1 MIYVSLGTIFHED
14 KRLLEEL
21 IKQAV
26 GRQVK
31 KMLTRDEL
39 DEIIL
44 FRARDEK
51 LYEQVDQ
58 CLSWNYAWDT
68 GKKTKQKYSV
78 TELKKLRMQEES
90 DSSEELYPESD
101 IVPLI
106 PRFVEKTEEKGGAA
120 RGTVYHTIMECMDLG
135 TAPEPAQVDAEL
147 QRLAE
152 EGRITKEDLQV
163 VRPADFRCFADS
175 ACQADAGS
183 RREGRAVPG
192 AALCHRTSGERI
204 SGCRS
209 RGNRAG
215 PGDHRRI
222 FL

>member
-1 MIYVSLGTIFHED
+1 MLFRSMNQEGSSIRKEQVSI
-14 KRLLEEL
+14 EEL

-31 KMLTRDEL
+31 KALTRDEM

-58 CLSWNYAWDT
+58 CLSWSYAWDT

-78 TELKKLRMQEES
+78 TELKKLRLQEES

-106 PRFVEKTEEKGGAA
+106 PQFVEKTEEKGGAA
-120 RGTVYHTIMECMDLG
+120 RGTIYHTIMECMDLG

-147 QRLAE
+147 QK
-152 EGRITKEDLQV
+152 I
-163 VRPADFRCFADS
+163 
-175 ACQADAGS
+175 
-183 RREGRAVPG
+183 GRAS
-192 AALCHRTSGERI
+192 CRERV
-204 SGCRS
+204 S
-209 RGNRAG
+209 A
-215 PGDHRRI
+215 
-222 FL
+222 